1 MSDIH
6 DENKL
11 RKHIANQINKR
22 VQDIDLDTSPYS
34 LRLKLAE
41 NEFELFDFDDEL
53 VEITFNANYY
63 KLLENLINKY
73 KNDLIKLANLYQEKN
88 RDFSTF
94 LYDLIV
100 LVYFVNELPDEF
112 QRLLEK
118 DELQSEGDL
127 MHNRVLSQTAFNLNK
142 NYNVKL
148 NRKSKKNPSP
158 DLTVDEILVDIKT
171 IVGRY
176 NWIKE
181 DVSKLIR
188 TVDEKYSKAMKQTA
202 NGVVFISFWS
212 KNMNNLFRDY
222 FYGQHKTTM
231 YQLENNSCY
240 FVMDGIEV
248 LQDFYT
254 SKHVY
259 DLRNNLPDCNL
270 ICNYTPMN
278 SPSPY
283 GMFQIGRKGFPI
295 AKMGSPN
302 DFGISFSMG

>member
-1 MSDIH
+1 MA
-6 DENKL
+6 EERL
-11 RKHIANQINKR
+11 RKHIDNQINKR
-22 VQDIDLDTSPYS
+22 VQDIDLCKSPNS

-41 NEFELFDFDDEL
+41 NEYELFNFDDKL
-53 VEITFNANYY
+53 VKITFNENYY
-63 KLLENLINKY
+63 KLLENLIAKY
-73 KNDLIKLANLYQEKN
+73 KNELIKLANLYQEKN
-88 RDFSTF
+88 RDFSAF

-100 LVYFVNELPDEF
+100 LVYFVNELSDEF

-127 MHNRVLSQTAFNLNK
+127 MHNRILVQTAFNLNK
-142 NYNVKL
+142 NHNVKL
-148 NRKSKKNPSP
+148 NKKSKKSPSP
-158 DLTVDEILVDIKT
+158 DLTVDNFTVDIKT

-176 NWIKE
+176 NWTSE

-188 TVDEKYSKAMKQTA
+188 TIDEKYSKAMGQTK

-222 FYGQHKTTM
+222 FYGQHKTSM

-240 FVMDGIEV
+240 FVLDGIQA

-270 ICNYTPMN
+270 IRNYNPMN

-295 AKMGSPN
+295 SKIGSPN

>member
-1 MSDIH
+1 M
-6 DENKL
+6 DEERL
-11 RKHIANQINKR
+11 RKHIDNQINKR
-22 VQDIDLDTSPYS
+22 VQDIDLCKSPKS
-34 LRLKLAE
+34 LRLKLSE
-41 NEFELFDFDDEL
+41 NEFEGFDFDDEL
-53 VEITFNANYY
+53 VNITFNTNYY
-63 KLLENLINKY
+63 ILLENLIAKY
-73 KNDLIKLANLYQEKN
+73 KNELIKLANLYQEKN
-88 RDFSTF
+88 RDFGTF

-100 LVYFVNELPDEF
+100 LVYFINELPDDF

-127 MHNRVLSQTAFNLNK
+127 MHNRILVQTAFNLNK
-142 NYNVKL
+142 NYNVRL
-148 NRKSKKNPSP
+148 NRKSKSSPSP
-158 DLTVDEILVDIKT
+158 DLTVDNFIVDIKT

-176 NWIKE
+176 FWTTE
-181 DVSKLIR
+181 DVSKLVR
-188 TVDEKYSKAMKQTA
+188 TIDEKYNKAMRQTT
-202 NGVVFISFWS
+202 NGIVFISFWS
-212 KNMNNLFRDY
+212 KNINNLFRDY

-240 FVMDGIEV
+240 FVLDGMEP

-270 ICNYTPMN
+270 IRNYSPMN

-283 GMFQIGRKGFPI
+283 GMFQVGRKGFPI
-295 AKMGSPN
+295 SKIGPPN

>member
-1 MSDIH
+1 M
-6 DENKL
+6 DEERL
-11 RKHIANQINKR
+11 RKHIDNQINKR
-22 VQDIDLDTSPYS
+22 VQDIDLCKSPKS

-41 NEFELFDFDDEL
+41 NEYELFSFDDEL
-53 VEITFNANYY
+53 VKITFNTNYY
-63 KLLENLINKY
+63 KLLENLIDKY
-73 KNDLIKLANLYQEKN
+73 KNELIKLANLYQEKN
-88 RDFSTF
+88 RDFGTF

-100 LVYFVNELPDEF
+100 LVYFINELPDDF

-127 MHNRVLSQTAFNLNK
+127 MHNRILVQTAFNLNK
-142 NYNVKL
+142 NYNVRL
-148 NRKSKKNPSP
+148 NRKSKSSPSP
-158 DLTVDEILVDIKT
+158 DLTVDNFIVDIKT

-176 NWIKE
+176 FWTTE
-181 DVSKLIR
+181 DVSKLVR
-188 TVDEKYSKAMKQTA
+188 TIDEKYNKAMRQTT
-202 NGVVFISFWS
+202 NGIVFISFWS
-212 KNMNNLFRDY
+212 KNINNLFRDY

-240 FVMDGIEV
+240 FVLDGMEP

-270 ICNYTPMN
+270 IRNYSPMN

-283 GMFQIGRKGFPI
+283 GMFQVGRKGFPI
-295 AKMGSPN
+295 SKIGPPN

>member
-1 MSDIH
+1 MSDIS

-11 RKHIANQINKR
+11 RKHIENQMNKR
-22 VQDIDLDTSPYS
+22 VLDIDLCTSPYS

-41 NEFELFDFDDEL
+41 NEFQVFEFDDE
-53 VEITFNANYY
+53 VVKMVFNANYY
-63 KLLENLINKY
+63 KLLENLIDKY

-88 RDFSTF
+88 RDFGTF

-100 LVYFVNELPDEF
+100 LVYFVNELPIEF

-127 MHNRVLSQTAFNLNK
+127 MHNRILAQTAFNLNK

-148 NRKSKKNPSP
+148 NKKSKKNPSP
-158 DLTVDEILVDIKT
+158 DLTVDDFVVDIKT

-176 NWIKE
+176 NWTKE
-181 DVSKLIR
+181 DVSKLVR
-188 TVDEKYSKAMKQTA
+188 TIDEKFSKAMKQTA

-222 FYGQHKTTM
+222 FYGQHKTTIIP
-231 YQLENNSCY
+231 LENTSCY
-240 FVMDGIEV
+240 FVLDGLES

-259 DLRNNLPDCNL
+259 DLRNNLPECNL
-270 ICNYTPMN
+270 IRNYNPMN

-283 GMFQIGRKGFPI
+283 GMFQIGRKGFPLTKI
-295 AKMGSPN
+295 GPPN

>member
-1 MSDIH
+1 M
-6 DENKL
+6 DEERL
-11 RKHIANQINKR
+11 RKHIDNQINKR
-22 VQDIDLDTSPYS
+22 VQDIDLCKSPKS
-34 LRLKLAE
+34 LRLKLSE
-41 NEFELFDFDDEL
+41 NEFEGFDFDDEL
-53 VEITFNANYY
+53 VNITFNTNYY
-63 KLLENLINKY
+63 ILLENLIAKY
-73 KNDLIKLANLYQEKN
+73 KNELIKLANLYQEKN
-88 RDFSTF
+88 RDFGTF

-100 LVYFVNELPDEF
+100 LVYFINELPDDF

-127 MHNRVLSQTAFNLNK
+127 MHNRILVQTAFNLNK
-142 NYNVKL
+142 NYNVRL
-148 NRKSKKNPSP
+148 NRKSKSSPSP
-158 DLTVDEILVDIKT
+158 DLTVDNFIVDIKT

-176 NWIKE
+176 FWTTE
-181 DVSKLIR
+181 DVSKLVR
-188 TVDEKYSKAMKQTA
+188 TIDEKYNKAMRQTT
-202 NGVVFISFWS
+202 NGIVFISFWS
-212 KNMNNLFRDY
+212 KNINNLFRDY

-240 FVMDGIEV
+240 FVLDGIEP

-270 ICNYTPMN
+270 IRNYSPMN

-283 GMFQIGRKGFPI
+283 GMFQVGRKGFPI
-295 AKMGSPN
+295 SKIGPPN

>member
-1 MSDIH
+1 M
-6 DENKL
+6 DEERL
-11 RKHIANQINKR
+11 RKHIDNQINKR
-22 VQDIDLDTSPYS
+22 VQDIDLCKSPNS
-34 LRLKLAE
+34 LRLRLAE
-41 NEFELFDFDDEL
+41 KEYEQFDFDDE
-53 VEITFNANYY
+53 VVKIKFNPNYY
-63 KLLENLINKY
+63 KLLENLIIKY
-73 KNDLIKLANLYQEKN
+73 KNDLINLANLYQEKN
-88 RDFSTF
+88 RDFGTF

-127 MHNRVLSQTAFNLNK
+127 MHNRILVQIAFNLNK

-148 NRKSKKNPSP
+148 NRKSKNSPSP
-158 DLTVDEILVDIKT
+158 DLTVDNFLVDIKT

-176 NWIKE
+176 NWITE
-181 DVSKLIR
+181 DVSKLVR
-188 TVDEKYSKAMKQTA
+188 TIDEKHSKGMKQTT

-222 FYGQHKTTM
+222 FHKQHKTTM
-231 YQLENNSCY
+231 YPLENNSCY
-240 FVMDGIEV
+240 FVLDGIDA

-254 SKHVY
+254 TKYVY
-259 DLRNNLPDCNL
+259 DLRNNLPSCNL
-270 ICNYTPMN
+270 ILNYNPMN

-283 GMFQIGRKGFPI
+283 GMFQIGRSGFPI
-295 AKMGSPN
+295 SKIGPPN

>member
-1 MSDIH
+1 M
-6 DENKL
+6 DEERL
-11 RKHIANQINKR
+11 RRHIDNQMNER
-22 VQDIDLDTSPYS
+22 VQDIDLYTSPNS

-41 NEFELFDFDDEL
+41 KKYQFFEFDEKL
-53 VEITFNANYY
+53 VNITFNSNYY

-73 KNDLIKLANLYQEKN
+73 KNDLIRLANLYQEKN
-88 RDFSTF
+88 RDFATF
-94 LYDLIV
+94 LYDLII

-127 MHNRVLSQTAFNLNK
+127 MHNRILVQTAFNLK
-142 NYNVKL
+142 KEHTVKL
-148 NRKSKKNPSP
+148 NRKSKKKPSP
-158 DLTVDEILVDIKT
+158 DLTIDNFIVDIKT

-176 NWIKE
+176 NWTTE
-181 DVSKLIR
+181 DVSKLVRAI
-188 TVDEKYSKAMKQTA
+188 DEKYSKAMSQTE
-202 NGVVFISFWS
+202 NGIVFISFWS

-222 FYGQHKTTM
+222 FYGQHKTTT
-231 YQLENNSCY
+231 YQLENKSCY
-240 FVMDGIEV
+240 FVLDGMES

-259 DLRNNLPDCNL
+259 DLRNELPTCNL
-270 ICNYTPMN
+270 IQNYNPMN

-295 AKMGSPN
+295 SKSGPPN
-302 DFGISFSMG
+302 DFGISFSFG

>member
-1 MSDIH
+1 M
-6 DENKL
+6 DEERL
-11 RKHIANQINKR
+11 RKHIDNQINKR
-22 VQDIDLDTSPYS
+22 VQDIDLCKSPKS
-34 LRLKLAE
+34 LRLKLSE
-41 NEFELFDFDDEL
+41 NEFEGFDFDDEL
-53 VEITFNANYY
+53 VNITFNTNYY
-63 KLLENLINKY
+63 ILLENLIAKY
-73 KNDLIKLANLYQEKN
+73 KNELIKLANLYQEKN
-88 RDFSTF
+88 RDFGTF

-100 LVYFVNELPDEF
+100 LVYFINELPDDF

-127 MHNRVLSQTAFNLNK
+127 MHNRILVQTAFNLNK
-142 NYNVKL
+142 NYNVRL
-148 NRKSKKNPSP
+148 NRKSKSSPSP
-158 DLTVDEILVDIKT
+158 DLTVDNFIVDIKT

-176 NWIKE
+176 FWTTE
-181 DVSKLIR
+181 DVSKLVR
-188 TVDEKYSKAMKQTA
+188 TIDEKYNKAMSQTT
-202 NGVVFISFWS
+202 NGIVFISFWS
-212 KNMNNLFRDY
+212 KNINNLFRDY

-240 FVMDGIEV
+240 FVLDGMEP

-270 ICNYTPMN
+270 IRNYSPMN

-283 GMFQIGRKGFPI
+283 GMFQVGRKGFPI
-295 AKMGSPN
+295 SKIGPPN